1 MKTKRTIRS
10 CRGPMT
16 PCPTRTSKHMLGI
29 TKQLIGRPVPDSTR
43 DRILNEALRLF
54 ADEGYAG
61 TSIASI
67 EKAAGLSP
75 HSGALYTHFGSKQ
88 EVMAAAVERAIQT
101 AEASFSLAPMLSLG
115 NLEAELTLVARGSLV
130 LMSTWRDL
138 IRVMAKDGERFPE
151 VMANAR
157 DSLFGRSRQFLAKW
171 LEEKAPGSNSVDRD
185 FEAITAIWLG
195 AIENYWIATAIHDDR
210 PLEIDEDRFVRQWV
224 HTLMTAIGAAK

>member
-1 MKTKRTIRS
+1 VAD
-10 CRGPMT
+10 G
-16 PCPTRTSKHMLGI
+16 
-29 TKQLIGRPVPDSTR
+29 TR
-43 DRILNEALRLF
+43 DRILDEALRLF
-54 ADEGYAG
+54 ADQGYAG

-75 HSGALYTHFGSKQ
+75 HSGALYTHFASKH

-151 VMANAR
+151 VMTNAR

-171 LEEKAPGSNSVDRD
+171 LEDKAPERVSADRD

-195 AIENYWIATAIHDDR
+195 AIESYWIARSIHDDR
-210 PLEIDEDRFVRQWV
+210 SLGIDEDRFVRQWV
-224 HTLMTAIGAAK
+224 LTLMTAIGASK

>member
-1 MKTKRTIRS
+1 MA
-10 CRGPMT
+10 
-16 PCPTRTSKHMLGI
+16 
-29 TKQLIGRPVPDSTR
+29 DSTR

-54 ADEGYAG
+54 ADEGYVG

-130 LMSTWRDL
+130 LMSSWRDL

-171 LEEKAPGSNSVDRD
+171 LESKAPENVSADRD

-195 AIENYWIATAIHDDR
+195 AIENYWIAASIHDDR
-210 PLEIDEDRFVRQWV
+210 PLGIDEDRFVRQWV
-224 HTLMTAIGAAK
+224 QNLMTAIGASK

>member
-1 MKTKRTIRS
+1 MA
-10 CRGPMT
+10 
-16 PCPTRTSKHMLGI
+16 
-29 TKQLIGRPVPDSTR
+29 DSTR

-101 AEASFSLAPMLSLG
+101 AEASFNLAPMLSLG

-130 LMSTWRDL
+130 LMTTWRDL
-138 IRVMAKDGERFPE
+138 IRVMAKDGERFPK

-157 DSLFGRSRQFLAKW
+157 DSLFGKSRQFLAKW
-171 LEEKAPGSNSVDRD
+171 LEGKAPQSDSVDCD

-195 AIENYWIATAIHDDR
+195 ALESYWIATSIHDDR

-224 HTLMTAIGAAK
+224 QTLMTAIGAR